1 MLVLSRRTGEEIVI
15 PELGITLTVLMTKNN
30 KVRVGIEAPKAVR
43 ILRGEL
49 AFEADSTT
57 AQTPAAA

>member
-1 MLVLSRRTGEEIVI
+1 MLVLNRRTGEEIII
-15 PELGITLTVLMTKNN
+15 PELGITLTVLMTANN

-49 AFEADSTT
+49 AFEADS
-57 AQTPAAA
+57 AVGRTPTEA